1 MNISYN
7 IFERFIIRQ
16 TFPLLF
22 LAHFKN
28 FNYVAPVALFQ
39 TSLSQTYHL
48 MVQWPNLS
56 EKRYSQY
63 IPFKERYDY
72 GWVTYVNDTVEWHMY
87 LYI

>member
-28 FNYVAPVALFQ
+28 LNYVAPVAHF
-39 TSLSQTYHL
+39 
-48 MVQWPNLS
+48 
-56 EKRYSQY
+56 KRVCRKP
-63 IPFKERYDY
+63 I
-72 GWVTYVNDTVEWHMY
+72 T
-87 LYI
+87 